1 MYRGHEN
8 WSLKME
14 HSYVI
19 ILPVIRSVRPYVA
32 RSKLLGYKVLY
43 CTLWT
48 VYMIIRVQDEQDMF

>member
-32 RSKLLGYKVLY
+32 RSKLLGYILYSTVLY
-43 CTLWT
+43 T
-48 VYMIIRVQDEQDMF
+48 VDSVHDYPGTR